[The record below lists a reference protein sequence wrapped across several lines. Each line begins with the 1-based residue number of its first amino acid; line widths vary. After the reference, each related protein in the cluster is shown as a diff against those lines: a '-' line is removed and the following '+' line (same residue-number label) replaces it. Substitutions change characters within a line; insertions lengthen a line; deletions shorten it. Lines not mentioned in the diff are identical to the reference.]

1 MVAEG
6 GDKFNV
12 LLIRTGSDKVVS
24 DGNWSSDL
32 FQAELKNIQA
42 PTKIDAFNVDCMRK
56 CC

>member
-12 LLIRTGSDKVVS
+12 LLIRTGSDRIVS
-24 DGNWSSDL
+24 DEKWSNDL
-32 FQAELKNIQA
+32 FELELKNIQA
-42 PTKIDAFNVDCMRK
+42 PTEIDAFNVDCMRR

>member
-12 LLIRTGSDKVVS
+12 LLIRTGSDRIVS
-24 DGNWSSDL
+24 DGNWSNDL
-32 FQAELKNIQA
+32 FELELKNIQA
-42 PTKIDAFNVDCMRK
+42 PTEIDAFNVDCMQR

>member
-12 LLIRTGSDKVVS
+12 LLIRTGSDRIVS

-32 FQAELKNIQA
+32 FEAELKSIQA
-42 PTKIDAFNVDCMRK
+42 PTKIDAFNVDCMQRS
-56 CC
+56 C